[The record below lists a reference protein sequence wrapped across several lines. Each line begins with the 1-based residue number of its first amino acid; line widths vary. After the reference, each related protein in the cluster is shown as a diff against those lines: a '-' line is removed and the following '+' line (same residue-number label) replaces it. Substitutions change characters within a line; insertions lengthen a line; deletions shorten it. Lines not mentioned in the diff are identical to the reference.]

1 MKLTFHGHSCLTW
14 THSKGAIVFD
24 PFLTGNP
31 LAQVGLDAIVAT
43 DLLLT
48 HGHEDHVLDA
58 PAIAARPEV
67 QSVAAYE
74 VATWL
79 VQQGG
84 MNVVGMNHGGLVS
97 IQGGT
102 ARMVNAVHSSV
113 LPNGQSGGNPAG
125 FVVEVGDE
133 RLYHAGDTALTMDM
147 ELIGRYWPCPIAALP
162 VGGHF
167 TMGWEDALIAAK
179 MVKAREVIALHYD
192 TFPPI
197 TLGAEDKKVA
207 QAAFDDEQIKLH
219 FLQPGEELETDGAV
233 YGKTSGMKTE
243 PI

>member
-14 THSKGAIVFD
+14 SHAQGAVLFD

-31 LAQVGLDAIVAT
+31 LCKEGLESLEAT

-48 HGHEDHVLDA
+48 HGHEDHVQDA
-58 PAIAARPEV
+58 PYIAARPGV
-67 QSVAAYE
+67 RTYAAFE
-74 VATWL
+74 VASWL
-79 VQQGG
+79 SATGG
-84 MNVVGMNHGGLVS
+84 NNVIGMNHGGVVQ

-113 LPNGQSGGNPAG
+113 LPDGTHGGNPAG
-125 FVVEVGDE
+125 FVVDIHGE

-147 ELIGRYWPCPIAALP
+147 ELIGRYWPTPIAALP
-162 VGGHF
+162 IGGHF

-179 MVKAREVIALHYD
+179 MVKAREVIAMHYD

-197 TLGAEDKKVA
+197 ALGEEDKKSAV
-207 QAAFDDEQIKLH
+207 AAFDAENIKLH
-219 FLQPGEELETDGAV
+219 FLNPGQQLEIDGRV
-233 YGKTSGMKTE
+233 D
-243 PI
+243 